1 MARDTIAPGAQA
13 ADRDRRVIAP
23 LSPEEKTGSRVDVST
38 LQQALDTVFDQA
50 LVYHAYTDYMR
61 DYEMILYLTADPVTG
76 VPPIYLRY
84 LFRYCVEACIRTSVH
99 RDVWRA
105 SLDDRLLGDSG
116 SIDQDGYV
124 WGVKWQC
131 LYPGGMIVPASRQA
145 REWSEALGID
155 FHEVRFETNGHDIT
169 LVFSD
174 LQVTELPIGYTPFT
188 AIGH

>member
-1 MARDTIAPGAQA
+1 M
-13 ADRDRRVIAP
+13 
-23 LSPEEKTGSRVDVST
+23 DVST

-61 DYEMILYLTADPVTG
+61 DYEMILYLTADPVAG
-76 VPPIYLRY
+76 VAPIYLRY
-84 LFRYCVEACIRTSVH
+84 LFRYCVEVRTCTSVR
-99 RDVWRA
+99 RDVWRE
-105 SLDDRLLGDSG
+105 SLDDRLLGDPG
-116 SIDQDGYV
+116 TIDQDGYV

-131 LYPGGMIVPASRQA
+131 LYPGGTIVPDSQR
-145 REWSEALGID
+145 SEALGID

-188 AIGH
+188 VTGD